1 MCIRDRLNPRYN
13 VGKINTRYV
22 RRDSMI
28 RVGGENKRKK
38 ENSDKKQQKGDL
50 ETETLFRKIKN
61 IVVQTSTP
69 NGTMYNTNT

>member
-1 MCIRDRLNPRYN
+1 
-13 VGKINTRYV
+13 
-22 RRDSMI
+22 MI